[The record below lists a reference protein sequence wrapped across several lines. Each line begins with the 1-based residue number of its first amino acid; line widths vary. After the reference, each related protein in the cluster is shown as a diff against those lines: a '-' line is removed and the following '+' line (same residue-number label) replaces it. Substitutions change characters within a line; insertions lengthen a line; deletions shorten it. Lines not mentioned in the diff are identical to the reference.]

1 MSDTHQSRAITA
13 ATERYQALL
22 RVSQTLISIRSSE
35 ELFRLLARE
44 LRAVVSFCVMGVGFY
59 DEDTHEVRL
68 TLYGEA
74 GNPIQVPTLAPEETF
89 TWWVCQHQ
97 QPLMIPSLD
106 TETRF
111 PAVAELLKNRG
122 VRSICAVPLT
132 TVDRRLG
139 DLALGS
145 AEADAYSTDE
155 VAFLSLVANQVV
167 QAVDSALHFDAS
179 LHAKEI
185 LRGSEESFRQIV
197 DNMPAFSWCASPD
210 GKLEYLNRGIVDYTA
225 KRQED
230 LVGFGW
236 AKVLHPQ
243 DVERTKKAWFH
254 SVETGEPCDVEQR
267 VRRFD
272 GVYRWFR
279 TVAQPLR
286 DHSGRVIRWYGVAT
300 DIEDWKRAEEA
311 LRGREESLRL
321 VVDTIPGLVC
331 TMSAAGE
338 VETLNRQVMEYFGK
352 TAEELKSWATSDA
365 VHPDDLPR
373 VLAVFT
379 RSIETG
385 QPYDIEHRCRRA
397 DGVYR
402 WFQVRALPVRDTED
416 GITGWYVLLTDVD
429 DRKRAE
435 DRLQLLLD
443 VTNQVVSNLQLSD
456 LLGAISSSVRRIM
469 QCDLVSVCFP
479 DTEMKR
485 LQTFV
490 IDFPDGKGFIR
501 EELISIDGSLGGFV
515 FRTGK
520 PWAGNASDLLQSGL
534 KNEPAIAEGLKAGCV
549 LPLISRNVVLGV
561 LALGRREDNP
571 FSQVDIGFLIQVA
584 NQVAIAVENATAYGQ
599 IEGARAELENA
610 FEEIKDLKDRLQDE
624 NVALREQIDQALMF
638 EEIVGVSPALRA
650 VLSRVSKVAPTDSTV
665 LLTGET
671 GTGKELIA
679 RAIHKR
685 SRRSSRAFV
694 SVNCAAIPASLIASE
709 LFGHEKGAF
718 TGATQ
723 RRLGRFELAE
733 EGTIFLDEVG
743 ELPAETQITLLHVL
757 QEREFQR
764 VGGNQSIRAN
774 ARVIAAT
781 NRDLEAAIA
790 EGTFRSDL
798 FYRLNVFPVEI
809 PPLRDR
815 KEDIPLL
822 VEYFIDRFARKAG
835 KTIRGMNTKTLNLF
849 LSYPWPG
856 NIREL
861 QNVVERSVIVCE
873 TENFSVDESWLSRK
887 PLANE
892 PKNQSELSQKLVAQ
906 EKEMIEAALRVSGG
920 RVSGP
925 SGAAA
930 KLGLH
935 RSTLES
941 KIASLKINKY
951 RFKTANSSKVS

>member
-1 MSDTHQSRAITA
+1 MSDTQQSGAGTA
-13 ATERYQALL
+13 ATERYEALF

-44 LRAVVSFCVMGVGFY
+44 LRAVVNFYVMGVGIY
-59 DEDTHEVRL
+59 DENAHQIHL
-68 TLYGEA
+68 TSYGEP
-74 GNPIQVPTLAPEETF
+74 GVPLKVPQFAPEETF
-89 TWWVCQHQ
+89 TWWVYQHQ
-97 QPLMIPSLD
+97 QPLIIPSLD
-106 TETRF
+106 SETRF
-111 PAVAELLKNRG
+111 PAVAEMLKNRG
-122 VRSICAVPLT
+122 VRSVCVLPLT
-132 TVDRRLG
+132 TVHRRLG
-139 DLALGS
+139 GLALGS
-145 AEADAYSTDE
+145 TEADAYSEEE
-155 VAFLSLVANQVV
+155 VNFLSFVANQV
-167 QAVDSALHFDAS
+167 ALALDDALNFDA
-179 LHAKEI
+179 LQH
-185 LRGSEESFRQIV
+185 
-197 DNMPAFSWCASPD
+197 
-210 GKLEYLNRGIVDYTA
+210 
-225 KRQED
+225 
-230 LVGFGW
+230 
-236 AKVLHPQ
+236 
-243 DVERTKKAWFH
+243 
-254 SVETGEPCDVEQR
+254 
-267 VRRFD
+267 
-272 GVYRWFR
+272 
-279 TVAQPLR
+279 
-286 DHSGRVIRWYGVAT
+286 
-300 DIEDWKRAEEA
+300 AEEA
-311 LRGREESLRL
+311 LRASEQSFRL
-321 VVDTIPGLVC
+321 IVDSIPGLVN
-331 TMSAAGE
+331 TTTAEGE
-338 VETLNRQVMEYFGK
+338 FEFVSQQCLDYFG
-352 TAEELKSWATSDA
+352 TTLEELTAQESKGWTTSNI
-365 VHPDDLPR
+365 VHPDDFPR
-373 VLAVFT
+373 MLATWRLSV
-379 RSIETG
+379 ETG
-385 QPYDIEHRCRRA
+385 HPYQSEYRIRRA

-402 WFQVRALPVRDTED
+402 WFHVRSLPWRDTE
-416 GITGWYVLLTDVD
+416 GRIIRWYTLRTDID
-429 DRKRAE
+429 DRKQAE

-456 LLGAISSSVRRIM
+456 LLGAISSSVRRVM

-479 DTEMKR
+479 DSEMKR

-490 IDFPDGKGFIR
+490 IDFPDSKGLIR
-501 EELISIDGSLGGFV
+501 EELISIEGSLGGFV

-520 PWAGNASDLLQSGL
+520 PWAGNATDLLQSGL
-534 KNEPAIAEGLKAGCV
+534 KNDPAIAEGLKTGCV
-549 LPLISRNVVLGV
+549 LPLISRNGVLGV
-561 LALGRREDNP
+561 LALGRREDHP
-571 FSQVDIGFLIQVA
+571 FSRVDIEFLTQVA

-599 IEGARAELENA
+599 IAEARAELEIA
-610 FEEIKDLKDRLQDE
+610 FDEIKDLKDRLQDE

-743 ELPAETQITLLHVL
+743 ELPSETQITLLHVL

-798 FYRLNVFPVEI
+798 FYRLNVFPIEI
-809 PPLRDR
+809 PPLRER
-815 KEDIPLL
+815 KDDIPLL

-835 KTIRGMNTKTLNLF
+835 KSIRGMNKKTLNLF

-861 QNVVERSVIVCE
+861 QNVVERSVILCE

-887 PLANE
+887 PLVHD
-892 PKNQSELSQKLVAQ
+892 PKSHSQKLAAQ
-906 EKEMIEAALRVSGG
+906 EKEMIEAALRESGG

-925 SGAAA
+925 TGAAA

-941 KIASLKINKY
+941 KIISLKINKY
-951 RFKTANSSKVS
+951 GFKTGNSSKAS

>member
-1 MSDTHQSRAITA
+1 MSDTHQSRPGTA
-13 ATERYQALL
+13 ATERYEALF
-22 RVSQTLISIRSSE
+22 RVSQTIISIRSSE

-44 LRAVVSFCVMGVGFY
+44 LRAVVNFYVMGVGIY
-59 DEDTHEVRL
+59 DENAHQIHL
-68 TLYGEA
+68 TSYGEP
-74 GNPIQVPTLAPEETF
+74 GVPLQVPQFTPEETF
-89 TWWVCQHQ
+89 TWWVYHHQ
-97 QPLMIPSLD
+97 QPLIIPSLD
-106 TETRF
+106 SETRF
-111 PAVAELLKNRG
+111 LAVAEMLKKRG
-122 VRSICAVPLT
+122 VRSVCVLPLT
-132 TVDRRLG
+132 TVHRRLG
-139 DLALGS
+139 GLAFGS
-145 AEADAYSTDE
+145 TEADAYNVEE
-155 VAFLSLVANQVV
+155 VNFLSFVANQVAL
-167 QAVDSALHFDAS
+167 AVDDALNFDA
-179 LHAKEI
+179 LQH
-185 LRGSEESFRQIV
+185 
-197 DNMPAFSWCASPD
+197 
-210 GKLEYLNRGIVDYTA
+210 
-225 KRQED
+225 
-230 LVGFGW
+230 
-236 AKVLHPQ
+236 
-243 DVERTKKAWFH
+243 
-254 SVETGEPCDVEQR
+254 
-267 VRRFD
+267 
-272 GVYRWFR
+272 
-279 TVAQPLR
+279 
-286 DHSGRVIRWYGVAT
+286 
-300 DIEDWKRAEEA
+300 AEEA
-311 LRGREESLRL
+311 LRASEQSFRL
-321 VVDTIPGLVC
+321 IVDSIPGLVN
-331 TMSAAGE
+331 TTTAEGE
-338 VETLNRQVMEYFGK
+338 FEFVSQQCLDYFG
-352 TAEELKSWATSDA
+352 TTLEELKAQESKGWTTSNI
-365 VHPDDLPR
+365 VHPDDFPR
-373 VLAVFT
+373 MLAT
-379 RSIETG
+379 WRRSVETG
-385 QPYDIEHRCRRA
+385 HPYQSEYRIRRA
-397 DGVYR
+397 DGAYR
-402 WFQVRALPVRDTED
+402 WFHVRSLPWRDTE
-416 GITGWYVLLTDVD
+416 GRITRWYTLRTDID
-429 DRKRAE
+429 DRKQAE
-435 DRLQLLLD
+435 ERLQLLLD

-456 LLGAISSSVRRIM
+456 LLGAISSSVRRVM

-479 DTEMKR
+479 DSEMKR

-490 IDFPDGKGFIR
+490 IDFPDSKGFIR
-501 EELISIDGSLGGFV
+501 EELISIEGSLGGFV
-515 FRTGK
+515 FQTGK

-534 KNEPAIAEGLKAGCV
+534 KNEPAIAEGLKTGCV
-549 LPLISRNVVLGV
+549 LPLISRNGVLGV
-561 LALGRREDNP
+561 LALGRREDHP
-571 FSQVDIGFLIQVA
+571 FSRVDIGFLTQVA

-599 IEGARAELENA
+599 IEEARAQLEKA

-764 VGGNQSIRAN
+764 VGGNQCIRAN

-798 FYRLNVFPVEI
+798 FYRLNVFPIEI
-809 PPLRDR
+809 PPLRER

-835 KTIRGMNTKTLNLF
+835 KSIRGMNKKTLNLF

-887 PLANE
+887 PLGNE
-892 PKNQSELSQKLVAQ
+892 PKSQSELSQKLAAQ
-906 EKEMIEAALRVSGG
+906 EKEMIEAALRASGG

>member
-1 MSDTHQSRAITA
+1 MSDTHQSGPGTA
-13 ATERYQALL
+13 ATERYEALF

-35 ELFRLLARE
+35 ELFRLLALE
-44 LRAVVSFCVMGVGFY
+44 LRAVVNFYVMGVGIY
-59 DEDTHEVRL
+59 DENAHQIHL
-68 TLYGEA
+68 TSYGEP
-74 GNPIQVPTLAPEETF
+74 GVPLKVPQFAPEETF
-89 TWWVCQHQ
+89 TWWVYQHQ
-97 QPLMIPSLD
+97 QPLIIPSLD
-106 TETRF
+106 SETRF
-111 PAVAELLKNRG
+111 PAVAEMLKNRG
-122 VRSICAVPLT
+122 VRSVCVLPLT
-132 TVDRRLG
+132 TVHRRLG
-139 DLALGS
+139 GLAFGS
-145 AEADAYSTDE
+145 IEADAYSEEE
-155 VAFLSLVANQVV
+155 VNFLSFVANQVAL
-167 QAVDSALHFDAS
+167 AVDDALNFDA
-179 LHAKEI
+179 LQH
-185 LRGSEESFRQIV
+185 
-197 DNMPAFSWCASPD
+197 
-210 GKLEYLNRGIVDYTA
+210 
-225 KRQED
+225 
-230 LVGFGW
+230 
-236 AKVLHPQ
+236 
-243 DVERTKKAWFH
+243 
-254 SVETGEPCDVEQR
+254 
-267 VRRFD
+267 
-272 GVYRWFR
+272 
-279 TVAQPLR
+279 
-286 DHSGRVIRWYGVAT
+286 
-300 DIEDWKRAEEA
+300 AEEA
-311 LRGREESLRL
+311 LRASEQSFRL
-321 VVDTIPGLVC
+321 IVDSIPGLVNTTTAEGGFEFVSQQC
-331 TMSAAGE
+331 
-338 VETLNRQVMEYFGK
+338 LDYFG
-352 TAEELKSWATSDA
+352 TTLEELKAQESKGWTTSNI
-365 VHPDDLPR
+365 VHPDDFPSM
-373 VLAVFT
+373 LAT
-379 RSIETG
+379 WRRSVETG
-385 QPYDIEHRCRRA
+385 HPHQSEYRIRRA

-402 WFQVRALPVRDTED
+402 WFHVRSLPWRDTE
-416 GITGWYVLLTDVD
+416 GRIIRWYTLRTDID
-429 DRKRAE
+429 DRKQAE

-456 LLGAISSSVRRIM
+456 LLSAISSSVRRVM

-479 DTEMKR
+479 DSEMRR

-490 IDFPDGKGFIR
+490 IDFPDSKGLIR
-501 EELISIDGSLGGFV
+501 EELISIEGSLGGFV

-534 KNEPAIAEGLKAGCV
+534 KNEPAIAEGLKTGCV
-549 LPLISRNVVLGV
+549 LPLISRNGVLGV
-561 LALGRREDNP
+561 LALGRRENHP
-571 FSQVDIGFLIQVA
+571 FSRVDIGFLTQVA

-599 IEGARAELENA
+599 IEEARAELEKA
-610 FEEIKDLKDRLQDE
+610 FEEIKGLKDRLQDE

-650 VLSRVSKVAPTDSTV
+650 VLSLVSKVAPTDSTV

-685 SRRSSRAFV
+685 SQRSSRVFV

-764 VGGNQSIRAN
+764 VGGNQSIRSN

-781 NRDLEAAIA
+781 NRDLEAAIV

-798 FYRLNVFPVEI
+798 FYRLNVFPIEI
-809 PPLRDR
+809 PPLRER
-815 KEDIPLL
+815 REDIPLL

-835 KTIRGMNTKTLNLF
+835 KSIRGINKKTLDL
-849 LSYPWPG
+849 LVSYPWPG

-861 QNVVERSVIVCE
+861 QNVVERSVIVLE

-887 PLANE
+887 PVTDD
-892 PKNQSELSQKLVAQ
+892 PKSQLELSQKLAAQ
-906 EKEMIEAALRVSGG
+906 EKKMIEAALRESGG

-941 KIASLKINKY
+941 KILSLKINKY
-951 RFKTANSSKVS
+951 RFKAASPSRVS